1 MFASDT
7 FSILAKTLNFWQF
20 LISEPHFL
28 AVFWGLWSPNLP
40 RGSFK
45 GYFILVTFCARQ
57 LLLATLFQFI
67 SKKTE
72 FSAIFDFGS
81 SFFWRF
87 LGSFLSEFAQRK
99 LLKGTL

>member
-7 FSILAKTLNFWQF
+7 FNF
-20 LISEPHFL
+20 SENIEFL
-28 AVFWGLWSPNLP
+28 AIFDIRTSFFGRFWGLWSPNLP